1 MAVGTRDDKLGTA
14 KAPLVIA
21 AAVSML
27 TLGLTMAP
35 AGLADGHCD
44 ATVSDGESIQAAV
57 DKADPGD
64 TICVEDGTYEESIT
78 IPESLDGLTLEATG
92 DATIDGDGVDVGD
105 RPHAAI
111 HVAAVSGSSLLTD
124 VTVEGFTI
132 QNPDGTYG
140 VYAGSGGGGADV
152 SGLVLE
158 GNTIQD
164 VGVDLET
171 SDTGGDVPLA
181 GSVSGVYVRSD
192 YSGITIEDNVIDGV
206 EDPGQGSGRAVGI
219 SLSSFTTGAPATDT
233 QVADNEIRNVDA
245 TDRAKGLSIS
255 GEFDGGTISAN
266 AFESIQ
272 GNGFARE
279 MEITENPPTPNDAKR
294 IGPKNLVI
302 SGHENLGAAAT
313 TDGGFDQAIF
323 VGGYED
329 LGDDHS
335 LTGNSFVASGDD
347 HPQVERFAGPNAGFV
362 QDEAD
367 VLDASGNYWD
377 SPLGPTEQGNAF
389 TATGQTGA
397 MVSGFVNY
405 ESWCATSECLAPLL
419 QSP

>member
-1 MAVGTRDDKLGTA
+1 MAVGTRDDELGTT

-44 ATVSDGESIQAAV
+44 ATVTDGESIQAAV
-57 DKADPGD
+57 DAADPGD
-64 TICVEDGTYEESIT
+64 TICVEEGTYEESVT
-78 IPESLDGLTLEATG
+78 IPARLDGLTLEATG
-92 DATIDGDGVDVGD
+92 DATIVGD
-105 RPHAAI
+105 RVDVDERPNAAI
-111 HVAAVSGSSLLTD
+111 HVAASNSAALTD
-124 VTVEGFTI
+124 VAIEGFTI
-132 QNPDGTYG
+132 ENPEGTYG
-140 VYAGSGGGGADV
+140 VYAGAGSRGADV
-152 SGLVLE
+152 SGLLLE
-158 GNTIQD
+158 TNTIQD

-171 SDTGGDVPLA
+171 GDTGGNVPLA
-181 GSVSGVYVRSD
+181 GSVSGVKVRSN

-219 SLSSFTTGAPATDT
+219 SLSSFTTGDPATDT
-233 QVADNEIRNVDA
+233 EVTDNEIRNVDA

-272 GNGFARE
+272 GDNFARE
-279 MEITENPPTPNDAKR
+279 MEITENPPTLNEPKR
-294 IGPKNLVI
+294 IGPKNLEI

-323 VGGYED
+323 IGGYED

-347 HPQVERFAGPNAGFV
+347 HAQVERFAAPQDGFV

-377 SPLGPTEQGNAF
+377 SPLGPTEEGNAF
-389 TATGQTGA
+389 TATGETGA

-405 ESWCATSECLAPLL
+405 DSWCATSECVAPLL